1 MCAALALALSLLA
14 WAASARADG
23 TAQVQAL
30 PTIGP
35 APGFTLTS
43 QDGAAIGLEH
53 FRGKVVAVAFI
64 FTTCGSTCP
73 LLTSKMV
80 QVQHQLGTD
89 FGAKI
94 AFVSI
99 TLDPE
104 HDTPE
109 MLKLYAEAYEA
120 DPDGWSFLT
129 GDPAAVRDVV
139 RRYGVFAAKT
149 DDGGID
155 HTSLVSIIDRRGI
168 LRVQYM
174 GVSFDPGEFRSD
186 LLSLVNEQ

>member
-1 MCAALALALSLLA
+1 MRAAVALAVALLVS
-14 WAASARADG
+14 WASAIADDAVRG
-23 TAQVQAL
+23 QAL
-30 PTIGP
+30 PMMGP

-43 QDGAAIGLEH
+43 QDGAAVGLEH

-73 LLTSKMV
+73 LLTSKMA
-80 QVQHQLGTD
+80 QVQHQLGAD
-89 FGAKI
+89 FGAKVEFI
-94 AFVSI
+94 SV

-109 MLKLYAEAYEA
+109 MLKLYAKAYEVDRA
-120 DPDGWSFLT
+120 GWSFLT

-139 RRYGVFAAKT
+139 RRYGVFAEKT
-149 DDGGID
+149 DEGGID
-155 HTSLVSIIDRRGI
+155 HTSLVSIIDRRGN

-174 GVSFDPGEFRSD
+174 GVRFDP
-186 LLSLVNEQ
+186 

>member
-1 MCAALALALSLLA
+1 MRAVLPMLLAMLA
-14 WAASARADG
+14 WAVPAAADEPSPL
-23 TAQVQAL
+23 AL

-35 APGFTLTS
+35 APAFALTS
-43 QDGAAIGLEH
+43 QNGVPVALNDL
-53 FRGKVVAVAFI
+53 RGKVVAVAFI

-73 LLTSKMV
+73 LLTAKMV
-80 QVQHQLGTD
+80 QVQNQLGTD

-94 AFVSI
+94 AFISI

-120 DPDGWSFLT
+120 DPAGWSFLT
-129 GDPAAVRDVV
+129 GDPSAVRDVV
-139 RRYGVFAAKT
+139 RHYGVYAAKT
-149 DDGGID
+149 DDGSID
-155 HTSLVSIIDRRGI
+155 HTNLISVVDRRGI

-174 GVSFDPGEFRSD
+174 GVRFDPDEFRRD
-186 LLSLVNEQ
+186 LLTLVTER